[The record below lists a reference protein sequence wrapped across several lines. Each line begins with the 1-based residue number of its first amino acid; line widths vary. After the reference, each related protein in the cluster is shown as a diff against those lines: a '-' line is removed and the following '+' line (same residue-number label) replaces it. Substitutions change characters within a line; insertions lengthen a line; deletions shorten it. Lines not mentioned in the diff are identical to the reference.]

1 MEKKH
6 RIIQIYAIIICVI
19 AITTFIFSV
28 GDLVSSVIDRS
39 DPLYAGWNNEKITSF
54 EQFKLDALKSV
65 QKDQAYIPN
74 DDTLQKMYEDTKIE
88 KINSVMHQ
96 TKRSIIVDGFIISIC
111 ILLTGSHWWLIK
123 KYKA

>member
-74 DDTLQKMYEDTKIE
+74 DDTLQKMYEDAKIE